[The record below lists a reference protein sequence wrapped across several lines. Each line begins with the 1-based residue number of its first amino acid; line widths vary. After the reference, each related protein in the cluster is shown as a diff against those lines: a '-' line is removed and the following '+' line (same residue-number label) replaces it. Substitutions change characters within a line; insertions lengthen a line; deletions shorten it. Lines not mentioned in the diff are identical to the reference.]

1 MIRPVLASL
10 AALALAAAT
19 ALPAQAQVPAAPASP
34 PPSPPADVTNL
45 AHLDFL
51 LDAAPLLPDVPGHTT
66 YRQAQEPVAEAP
78 WVYADH
84 QADGSFRRVGGGS
97 HDAAT
102 GRWGQGSFDADD
114 IARAAVVYV
123 RDWQQNRSLSSRDHA
138 YQLLRE
144 LTYLQT
150 ASGPNAGNVVLWQ
163 QPDGTLNPSPTPAD
177 SPNPGDA
184 GESFWLARTIWALG
198 EAYPAFRQADPAFA
212 SFLKDRYGLAVTALD
227 RGSLAKYGQWD
238 TANGARVPAWLV
250 SQSTTATSEAAL
262 GLTAFL
268 RADPTDA
275 ASRSALEKEAAGVA
289 AMAAGDPGRW
299 PFGGFLATT
308 TSRSMWN
315 GWGGEAPAALADA
328 AAVLG
333 RADYQRTAENAVRN
347 FVPQVLTTG
356 APDNGW
362 TPTPFDR
369 SQIAYGADALVQ
381 SVLAV
386 AGHSHDPAF
395 KGLAGIAAGWFFG
408 ANPTSSPLY
417 DPATGV
423 CVDGVGS
430 DGAVNRNCGAE
441 STIHT
446 EMTMLALDAHP
457 EIRAVATGTTSVE
470 SASGLDVVEAESGSL
485 SGPAKVAAPAS
496 AWTGSANWSGSFV
509 DAADGSAVTVPLGQL
524 AGPARVHPVV
534 DVAAGPSG
542 TTTWT
547 ATLRDGTTLRL
558 GTTDNGGL
566 GSQGIAPTSDALLPL
581 TLPGTVP
588 ADAVSITGHVSGG
601 SAKIDALLLQPA
613 TAALSL
619 GGRPGLVLRA
629 PATGGF
635 SVTHR

>member
-1 MIRPVLASL
+1 VIRPALASL
-10 AALALAAAT
+10 AALALAAAA
-19 ALPAQAQVPAAPASP
+19 ALPAQAQVPAAHASP
-34 PPSPPADVTNL
+34 PSAPAADVTHL

-51 LDAAPLLPDVPGHTT
+51 LDAAPLLPGIPGHTT
-66 YRQAQEPVAEAP
+66 YRQSQEPSAEAP

-84 QADGSFRRVGGGS
+84 QADGSFKRVGGGA
-97 HDAAT
+97 HDPVT
-102 GRWGQGSFDADD
+102 GHWGQGSFDADD

-123 RDWQQNRSLSSRDHA
+123 RDWQQNRSPSSRDHA

-150 ASGPNAGNVVLWQ
+150 SSGPTAGNVVLWQ

-177 SPNPGDA
+177 SPNPSDA
-184 GESFWLARTIWALG
+184 GESFWLARTLWALG
-198 EAYPAFRQADPAFA
+198 EAYPAFHDADPAFA
-212 SFLKDRYGLAVTALD
+212 SFLKDRYSLALAALN

-262 GLTAFL
+262 GVTAFL

-275 ASRSALEKEAAGVA
+275 ASRSALEKEAAGIA

-328 AAVLG
+328 AAALD
-333 RADYQRTAENAVRN
+333 RPDYQRTAENAVRN
-347 FVPQVLTTG
+347 FIPQVLTTG
-356 APDNGW
+356 GPDNGW

-369 SQIAYGADALVQ
+369 SQIAYGADAVVQ

-386 AGHSHDPAF
+386 AAQSHDPAL

-408 ANPTSSPLY
+408 ANRTGRPLY

-423 CVDGVGS
+423 CVDGIGG
-430 DGAVNRNCGAE
+430 DGTVNHNCGAE

-457 EIRAVATGTTSVE
+457 EVRAVATRATSIE
-470 SASGLDVVEAESGSL
+470 SAAGLNVVEAEGGTL
-485 SGPAKVAAPAS
+485 SGPAKVSAPIS
-496 AWTGSANWSGSFV
+496 AWTGSGNWSGSFV
-509 DAADGSAVTVPLGQL
+509 DAADGSTVTIPLGQL
-524 AGPARVHPVV
+524 AGATRVHPVV
-534 DVAAGPSG
+534 DVAAAPSG

-566 GSQGIAPTSDALLPL
+566 GSQGIAPTPDALLPL

-588 ADAVSITGHVSGG
+588 ASAVSITAQISGG
-601 SAKIDALLLQPA
+601 SAKIDALLLQPS

-619 GGRPGLVLRA
+619 GGSSGLTLRA

-635 SVTHR
+635 SISRR